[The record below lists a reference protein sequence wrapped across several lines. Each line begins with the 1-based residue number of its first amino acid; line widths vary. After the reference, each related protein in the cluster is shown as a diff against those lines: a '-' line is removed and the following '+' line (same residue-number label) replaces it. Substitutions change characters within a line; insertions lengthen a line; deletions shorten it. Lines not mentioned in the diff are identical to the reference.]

1 MKKNYLLSLLLILVV
16 FFVIYSC
23 RKENTQSESNS
34 LTDPNAAMD
43 KKQAQN
49 YYYNILMKQPG
60 TSTATTNGIQ
70 TTDVNTTAK
79 RNWKYLM
86 FDLSYTSQTPNV
98 TFIEIP
104 LRYNQ
109 RPSTLITK
117 DAVTAASP
125 AQLNILNA
133 GYDRLLIY
141 KNKSTGQIDQ
151 TIVTFIPDSAYLQK
165 HHNDIS
171 SNHIDK
177 LDADFNGFL
186 LYKKWDGTPTYLL
199 TVHNGVYT
207 NNYNFSTTPI
217 SVNNT
222 GKLMTDALPKNS
234 TFAVI
239 CVGYWVQPMIEHCW
253 ATDPEFSDEVCGAW
267 MPDGPPYWVN
277 LYCYDDGSA
286 PPPPQPPSI
295 LPAPPTPAPPVVSA
309 SQLNAAA
316 TLVTISPKVPILD
329 IKTELKCFNNLAPA
343 TLTIY
348 VAQPS
353 PGTRS
358 PYNGFDVGHSFIS
371 ISQQNANGQ
380 TIIRTLGFYPN
391 GSGNPITP
399 IKPSILGNDGGHTYN
414 VSYTLNLTPGQF
426 NGIYGFI
433 MDYQSLNGGKY
444 DLNNFN
450 CTNFANDIAGL
461 AGLTLPYTTNSW
473 PLGGGMNP
481 GDFGQDLLQSYGN
494 NSSGNSAQ
502 LNINGANAPSDSG
515 NCN

>member
-253 ATDPEFSDEVCGAW
+253 ASDPEGPVDGCSGWV
-267 MPDGPPYWVN
+267 PDGPPYWVN

-295 LPAPPTPAPPVVSA
+295 LPAPPAGSTPVVVPTPTSTA
-309 SQLNAAA
+309 DHKLPHPN
-316 TLVTISPKVPILD
+316 TLPPNPTSD
-329 IKTELKCFNNLAPA
+329 T
-343 TLTIY
+343 
-348 VAQPS
+348 Q
-353 PGTRS
+353 
-358 PYNGFDVGHSFIS
+358 VGHMCTLKVMQWVSSYFGGTLS
-371 ISQQNANGQ
+371 VGQALLQYMTDKNFNMGQAQN
-380 TIIRTLGFYPN
+380 IINTA
-391 GSGNPITP
+391 T
-399 IKPSILGNDGGHTYN
+399 KE
-414 VSYTLNLTPGQF
+414 
-426 NGIYGFI
+426 
-433 MDYQSLNGGKY
+433 YQSL
-444 DLNNFN
+444 LN
-450 CTNFANDIAGL
+450 L
-461 AGLTLPYTTNSW
+461 LTDVTH
-473 PLGGGMNP
+473 
-481 GDFGQDLLQSYGN
+481 
-494 NSSGNSAQ
+494 
-502 LNINGANAPSDSG
+502 
-515 NCN
+515 